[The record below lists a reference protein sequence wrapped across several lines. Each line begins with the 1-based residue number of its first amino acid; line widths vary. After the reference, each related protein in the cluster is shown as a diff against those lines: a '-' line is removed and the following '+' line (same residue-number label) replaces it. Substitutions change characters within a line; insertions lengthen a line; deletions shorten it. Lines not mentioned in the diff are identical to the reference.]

1 MTTQSHLL
9 IKAEIAPLRLYAKI
23 ARNDRPRGFPMPDTE
38 KITINMSAV
47 DLGKVE
53 LLVQEGLYSN
63 RTDFIRTAIRN
74 QLDRHTLE
82 IQQSVTRH
90 SYVIG
95 VLTYDLADLEKARS
109 KGERLDLKVLGL
121 LHIAKDVT
129 PELAREV
136 IVSIRLLGIFQASE
150 AVKEALSDRMR

>member
-1 MTTQSHLL
+1 
-9 IKAEIAPLRLYAKI
+9 
-23 ARNDRPRGFPMPDTE
+23 MPDTE

-47 DLGKVE
+47 DLGKID

-74 QLDRHTLE
+74 LLDKHNLE
-82 IQQSVTRH
+82 IQQSVTRN

-95 VLTYDLADLEKARS
+95 ALIYDRAELEKYRS
-109 KGERLDLKVLGL
+109 KGKKIKMTIVGF
-121 LHIAKDVT
+121 LHLASDIS

-136 IVSIRLLGIFQASE
+136 IESIQVRGIFHASDE
-150 AVKEALSDRMR
+150 VKAALADRIK